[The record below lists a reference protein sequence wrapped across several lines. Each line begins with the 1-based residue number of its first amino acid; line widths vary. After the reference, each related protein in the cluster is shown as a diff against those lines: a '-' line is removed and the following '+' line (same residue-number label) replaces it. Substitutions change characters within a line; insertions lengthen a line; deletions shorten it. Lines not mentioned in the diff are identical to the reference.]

1 MDCGLKP
8 DHKIIK
14 SFYEETESSIAQ
26 GHDNEGNLAGYFA
39 NILQHCVKKNPN
51 REFRT
56 QFEYIENKK
65 RLVFDGAIFN
75 KFNDTMLYGIW
86 EAKDLKDN
94 LEKEIAK
101 KFKDGYPKDN
111 ILFQTPHHLV
121 LFQNGERCFDK
132 SIKDS
137 PTNLIDG
144 LELFFNYSKPAYE
157 NWEKASEAFKEKVEK
172 LGTGLIELIIK
183 QLKQNQAFIN
193 SFEHFKN
200 LCLQTINPRIVDEMI
215 MEMLAQ
221 HLLTERLFRNVF
233 DNPDF
238 IQKNTIAKEIENVLF
253 ALTSEDFNRNSFLKE
268 LDHFYLSIE
277 IAAKTFDDFYRKQT
291 FLNNIYERFFQ
302 GFAIKTADKHGIVYT
317 PQPIVEFMIN
327 SVEHLLKK
335 EFDLSLS
342 SSNVNILDPFV
353 GTGNFIVHILDK
365 ISLANLKHKYCH
377 EIHCNEINLLPY
389 YIATINIEHAY
400 FERTNEYLAFE
411 GVCLVDTFETL
422 DATQTQLF
430 NFDNAQRVKNQK
442 EKEIFVII
450 GNPPYNAWQQNEND
464 NNKNRKYG
472 SKEAFES
479 VDDFVK
485 KYYAKSSKSTNKNSL
500 SDPYV
505 KAFAWATQR
514 LEKQDSGIVAFITN
528 NGFID
533 NLAFDGMRKHL
544 SETFSSLYVFD
555 LGGNVRKNNGVQNVF
570 NIKVGVSINLLIK
583 KPSKQGK
590 IYYAHIGD
598 HLSRQEKLDEL
609 TAKKMLLKVDWKK
622 ITPDNKYNWLT
633 EGLHSEFD
641 TFIEIGSK
649 EEKINKQTTNVIF
662 KTYGAGVK
670 TNRDAWCY
678 NFNQKILIKNIE
690 ETIKFYNHQ
699 TFDWS
704 RRKDKIIHVDDFVDY
719 NDKKIAWS
727 EGLKKKLE
735 QGKYLDDDER
745 NIRIAHYR
753 PFTKQYLYF
762 DKDFNERVYQF
773 PQIFPTQKTEQENI
787 IIWVKVGMEIPFF
800 VLCANNIVDV
810 LPQGGSQCFPFYVYD
825 EEGNNRQENITDWA
839 LEKFKEQYS
848 NLDKTGSPQRT
859 ASLEITKKDIFYY
872 VYGLLHAK
880 NYREK
885 YAQNLKKEL
894 PRIPFVKDF
903 WFVSTIGKELA
914 DLHLNYENAQPFDL
928 ESEINQPIDW
938 KVEKMRLSKDKKN
951 LVYNQSITFLNIPE
965 KVFEYKLG
973 NRSALE
979 WVIDQYRI
987 KTDERSGII
996 NDPNQIDNERYIVD
1010 LIMKIITV
1018 SLKTVDLTEQLN
1030 NIAMEK

>member
-1 MDCGLKP
+1 MNCGLKP
-8 DHKIIK
+8 DHKVIK

-26 GHDNEGNLAGYFA
+26 NHDNEGNLSSYFV

-111 ILFQTPHHLV
+111 ILFQTPHRLV

-132 SIKDS
+132 NIENS

-144 LELFFNYSKPAYE
+144 LEIFFNYSKPAYE

-172 LGTGLIELIIK
+172 LGKGLIELIIK
-183 QLKQNQAFIN
+183 QLQQNQRFTA

-233 DNPDF
+233 DNPNF

-253 ALTSEDFNRNSFLKE
+253 ALTSEDFNRDSFLKE

-277 IAAKTFDDFYRKQT
+277 TAAKTFNDFYRKQT
-291 FLNNIYERFFQ
+291 FLNKIYEQFFQ

-327 SVEHLLKK
+327 SVEELLKK

-365 ISLANLKHKYCH
+365 INLDNLKHKYQH

-389 YIATINIEHAY
+389 YVATINIEHAY

-430 NFDNAQRVKNQK
+430 NFENAQRVKNQK

-472 SKEAFES
+472 SKETYES

-485 KYYAKSSKSTNKNSL
+485 KYYAKSSKSTNKNAL
-500 SDPYV
+500 YDPYV
-505 KAFAWATQR
+505 KAIAWATQR
-514 LEKQDSGIVAFITN
+514 LEKQDSGIVAFVTN

-583 KPSKQGK
+583 KPKKRGK

-622 ITPDNKYNWLT
+622 MIPDNKYNWLT

-662 KTYGAGVK
+662 KTYGGGVK

-678 NFNQKILIKNIE
+678 NFNRKALAKNME
-690 ETIKFYNHQ
+690 KTIQVYNHQ
-699 TFDWS
+699 TFDWL
-704 RRKDKIIHVDDFVDY
+704 RRKDKTITVDDFIEY
-719 NDKKIAWS
+719 NDKKLSWS

-735 QGKYLDDDER
+735 QGKYFDVEEH

-773 PQIFPTQKTEQENI
+773 PQIFPTLKAEQENI
-787 IIWVKVGMEIPFF
+787 IIWIKVGMEVPFF
-800 VLCANNIVDV
+800 VLCANTIVDL
-810 LPQGGSQCFPFYVYD
+810 LPQSGSQCFPFYTYN
-825 EEGNNRQENITDWA
+825 ESGMNRQENITDWA
-839 LEKFKEQYS
+839 LETYQKHYQDQKIE
-848 NLDKTGSPQRT
+848 KR
-859 ASLEITKKDIFYY
+859 DIFYY

-903 WFVSTIGKELA
+903 WLVSNIGKQLA
-914 DLHLNYENAQPFDL
+914 DLHLNYENVEKYPL
-928 ESEINQPIDW
+928 EIQITEPIVNWRDNRKW
-938 KVEKMRLSKDKKN
+938 KVEKMRLSKNKKN
-951 LVYNQSITFLNIPE
+951 IVYNEEITLRNIPE

-973 NRSALE
+973 NRTALE
-979 WVIDQYRI
+979 WVIEQYRV

-996 NDPNQIDNERYIVD
+996 NDPNQMDNERYIVD
-1010 LIMKIITV
+1010 LIMKIVTV
-1018 SLKTVDLTEQLN
+1018 SIKTVDLTEQLDCSL
-1030 NIAMEK
+1030 